1 MLFRGVVMLDP
12 KKYALICLLL
22 SLAVILAAVG
32 LSRAGSS
39 VAVWQGESN
48 DVPTFVIDPG
58 HGGEDGGTTDA
69 TGRKESEINL
79 EISLRLRDL
88 MMLLGANT
96 TMIRQEDISVYTEGD
111 TIAARKVSDIR
122 NRVRIT
128 EETPNSRL
136 ISIHQN
142 YYPEEKYRGAQVFY
156 SNTEGSQAWA
166 TDLQEILNT
175 QVDPRNHRECKAAGD
190 IYLLQHIH
198 CPAILVEC
206 GFLSNREEAALL
218 QEASYQKKLAAA
230 IACCAIREP
239 EDPNEI

>member
-1 MLFRGVVMLDP
+1 MLDL
-12 KKYALICLLL
+12 KKYALICL
-22 SLAVILAAVG
+22 ILCLGIILTAFG
-32 LSRAGSS
+32 LSHVGST
-39 VAVWQGESN
+39 VAVWQKEPIS
-48 DVPTFVIDPG
+48 VPIFVIDPG

-69 TGRKESEINL
+69 SGRKESEINL
-79 EISLRLRDL
+79 EIALRLRDL
-88 MMLLGANT
+88 MALLGANT
-96 TMIRQEDISVYTEGD
+96 SMIRQEDISIYTEGS
-111 TIAARKVSDIR
+111 TIAARKVSDIH

-156 SNTEGSQAWA
+156 SPTVGSQEWA
-166 TDLQEILNT
+166 AALQNTINT
-175 QVDPRNHRECKAAGD
+175 QVDLRNHRECKAAGE

-206 GFLSNREEAALL
+206 GFLSNREEATLL
-218 QEASYQKKLAAA
+218 QEASYQKKLAAV